1 MVAVSVS
8 QKCQI
13 LSLNFELLFCTF
25 MADLLQ
31 NIMTIN
37 FVAWGTFGIFF
48 VMPYYTYYVTNIKNK
63 LQKFRVT
70 LDVHVS
76 SV

>member
-1 MVAVSVS
+1 MVAVSES
-8 QKCQI
+8 QKWQI

-37 FVAWGTFGIFF
+37 FVAWGTFGIIFWHALL
-48 VMPYYTYYVTNIKNK
+48 YVTNIKNK

-70 LDVHVS
+70 LYVHVWP